1 MAGGTIACMPAMAPL
16 VFFGTPE
23 FAVPTLA
30 ALVAAGRAP
39 LRVVT
44 QPPRPAGRGRRPQQ
58 PPAARWA
65 GEHGLAVLQPERV
78 RSPEFLAELR
88 PLAPAVAVV
97 VAFGQIFPRELL
109 QLPAHGCLN
118 LHASL
123 LPLYRGAAPIQ
134 AAIAAGDE
142 RTGVTV
148 MRMEEGMDTGPILL
162 QEETPI
168 GSHETAGELAAR
180 LAALGARLMVEALA
194 RLERGDL
201 APRPQDAARAA
212 YAPRLT
218 RASGRADWSLEAA
231 QLANRLR
238 AYTPWP
244 GMTAELRGAPVKLL
258 RAAPLPPPSPARP
271 GPSPPPAACSPAE
284 PSQAASPSAA
294 SAAAE
299 PAPAAAAPAV
309 RSPAAEPGTFLGATS
324 AGLAVAC
331 GGGTALA
338 VAELQRPGRK
348 PQRAEDFV
356 NGERLRPGERFS

>member
-1 MAGGTIACMPAMAPL
+1 MPAMAPL

-44 QPPRPAGRGRRPQQ
+44 QPPRPAGRGHRQQQ

-65 GEHGLAVLQPERV
+65 SEHGLAVLQPERV
-78 RSPEFLAELR
+78 RSPELLAELR

-168 GSHETAGELAAR
+168 ASLETAGELGTR
-180 LAALGARLMVEALA
+180 LATLGARLMVEALA
-194 RLERGDL
+194 RLERGNL
-201 APRPQDAARAA
+201 APRPQDATRAS

-218 RASGRADWSLEAA
+218 RESGRADWSLEAA
-231 QLANRLR
+231 RLANRLR
-238 AYTPWP
+238 AHTPWP

-258 RAAPLPPPSPARP
+258 RAAPLPPPSPAGP
-271 GPSPPPAACSPAE
+271 GSSAPPAAGSPAARSPAGPSQGASLAAASAPAE
-284 PSQAASPSAA
+284 PSPAAS
-294 SAAAE
+294 
-299 PAPAAAAPAV
+299 APAV
-309 RSPAAEPGTFLGATS
+309 RSPAAPGTFLGVTV

-338 VAELQRPGRK
+338 VAELQRPGRR

-356 NGERLRPGERFS
+356 NGERLRPGERFF